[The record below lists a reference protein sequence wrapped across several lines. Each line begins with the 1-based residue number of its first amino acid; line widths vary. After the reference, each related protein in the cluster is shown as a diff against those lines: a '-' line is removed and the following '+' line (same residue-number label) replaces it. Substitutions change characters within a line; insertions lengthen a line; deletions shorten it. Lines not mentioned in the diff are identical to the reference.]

1 MNVEKTPL
9 AGLLVVHP
17 KVHPD
22 ARGFFLES
30 YHESRYAEAGIDV
43 RFIQDNHSSSV
54 QGTLR
59 GLHAQLQRP
68 QAKLVRC
75 IEGAIFDVA
84 VDVREGSATFGQ
96 WFGVELTALNH
107 RQLYVPAGF
116 LHGFCVTSEQ
126 AQVEYKCSDVYVPG
140 DQVGVRWNDPD
151 IGIQWPLKDPLLSDK
166 DRDAPLLRS
175 LSAQLPR

>member
-9 AGLLVVHP
+9 SGLVVVHP

-22 ARGFFLES
+22 ARGFFLET
-30 YHESRYAEAGIDV
+30 YHESRYVDEGIDV

-75 IEGAIFDVA
+75 IEGSIFDVA
-84 VDVREGSATFGQ
+84 VDVREGSPTFGQ
-96 WFGVELTALNH
+96 WFGMELTALNH

-116 LHGFCVTSEQ
+116 LHGFCVTSDQ

-140 DQVGVRWNDPD
+140 DQVSVRWNDPD
-151 IGIQWPLKDPLLSDK
+151 IGIAWPLKDPLLSDK
-166 DRDAPLLRS
+166 DRDAPLLRD

>member
-22 ARGFFLES
+22 ARGFFLET

>member
-22 ARGFFLES
+22 ARGFFLET
-30 YHESRYAEAGIDV
+30 YHESRYIEEGIDV

-75 IEGAIFDVA
+75 IEGGIFDVA
-84 VDVREGSATFGQ
+84 VDVREGSPTFGR
-96 WFGVELTALNH
+96 WFGVELSAQNH

-151 IGIQWPLKDPLLSDK
+151 IGIQWPLTDPLLSDK
-166 DRDAPLLRS
+166 DRDAPFLRS
-175 LSAQLPR
+175 LGAQLPR